1 MVQHLH
7 LCIIFGSFWV
17 VFCKYLLA
25 GSKFDK
31 KIKFLERN
39 DLKTNFVLISSGDF
53 TLFGK
58 RLNMF
63 IGLIFDMI
71 EVGPQ
76 AQQAVVGTTSV
87 LQK

>member
-1 MVQHLH
+1 M
-7 LCIIFGSFWV
+7 FR
-17 VFCKYLLA
+17 
-25 GSKFDK
+25 K
-31 KIKFLERN
+31 KN
-39 DLKTNFVLISSGDF
+39 DLKTNFGSISSSDF